1 MEIFDLSTL
10 ITIGIAVFVFLRL
23 RSVLGQR
30 SGPKPSP
37 RHKDSMGQSP
47 TSKRTPQKMA
57 DDADVSNDNVVT
69 LPTRK
74 TSKGKAPAS
83 KSAEQLAI
91 DEIAKPRTK
100 LNKALNAI
108 LSADDNFDSKQFL
121 SGGEMA
127 YEMIV
132 SAFADGDKRSLKG
145 LLSKEVYE
153 GFSGAIDARDKN
165 GETLKS
171 TFVGIDSASISSAEC
186 SGSEAQIA
194 IRFVS
199 EIISATYD
207 KDGELVDGDP
217 EQVAEVTDIWTFARD
232 LKSND
237 PNWKLVATESES

>member
-30 SGPKPSP
+30 SGPRPPVNRKNDAQQNTP
-37 RHKDSMGQSP
+37 RE
-47 TSKRTPQKMA
+47 MA
-57 DDADVSNDNVVT
+57 DDISDVSNDNVVT

-74 TSKGKAPAS
+74 SPKGKAHAS
-83 KSAEQLAI
+83 KSAEQIAI

-100 LNKALNAI
+100 LNKALSAI
-108 LSADDNFDSKQFL
+108 LDGDSSFDPKQFL

-132 SAFADGDKRSLKG
+132 TAFADGDRKSLKG
-145 LLSKEVYE
+145 LLSKEVFE
-153 GFSGAIDARDKN
+153 GFSGAISAREDR
-165 GETLKS
+165 GEILKS
-171 TFVGIDSASISSAEC
+171 TFVGIDSAAISSAEY

-207 KDGELVDGDP
+207 KEGDLIDGDP

-232 LKSND
+232 LKSRD

>member
-1 MEIFDLSTL
+1 MKRDNGAHQNT
-10 ITIGIAVFVFLRL
+10 
-23 RSVLGQR
+23 
-30 SGPKPSP
+30 P
-37 RHKDSMGQSP
+37 RE
-47 TSKRTPQKMA
+47 MA
-57 DDADVSNDNVVT
+57 DDISDVSNDNVVT

-74 TSKGKAPAS
+74 ANKGKARAT
-83 KSAEQLAI
+83 KSAEQIAI

-108 LSADDNFDSKQFL
+108 LDADSNFDPKQFL

-132 SAFADGDKRSLKG
+132 SAFADGDRKSLKG
-145 LLSKEVYE
+145 LLSKEVFE
-153 GFSGAIDARDKN
+153 GFSGAIDAREN
-165 GETLKS
+165 RGEVLKS
-171 TFVGIDSASISSAEC
+171 TFVGIESASISRAEC

-207 KDGELVDGDP
+207 KEGELIDGDP

-232 LKSND
+232 LKSHD